1 MPDKKIPL
9 IFYGDSNTYGYDPA
23 DLYENRY
30 PVFQRWTT
38 MVSEAVSDDF
48 EIFPEGM
55 NGRKLPD
62 MRLEQPFLQ
71 SLIDRIKDGGILCT
85 MLGTND
91 LLCRTRPDADIPI
104 GWMERYLDH
113 LRQYLTPRQILII
126 APPLVGTP
134 EETDAYVRAC
144 RSENR
149 RMNDAFKVLAQQCGA
164 SFADAS
170 AWGIELSP
178 DMVHFSEAGHRTF
191 AQEMIRL
198 LEEIRQWWEI

>member
-1 MPDKKIPL
+1 
-9 IFYGDSNTYGYDPA
+9 
-23 DLYENRY
+23 
-30 PVFQRWTT
+30 
-38 MVSEAVSDDF
+38 
-48 EIFPEGM
+48 
-55 NGRKLPD
+55 

-134 EETDAYVRAC
+134 EETDAYVCAC

-149 RMNDAFKVLAQQCGA
+149 RMNDAFKVLAKQCGA

-170 AWGIELSP
+170 AWGIELSS